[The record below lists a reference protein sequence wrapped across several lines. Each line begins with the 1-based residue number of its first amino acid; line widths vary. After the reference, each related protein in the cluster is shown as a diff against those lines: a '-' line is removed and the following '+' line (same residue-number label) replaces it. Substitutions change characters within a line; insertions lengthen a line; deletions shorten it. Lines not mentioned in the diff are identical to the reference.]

1 MTYTLYGSLT
11 SPFVRRIRMLMEDI
25 PYDFKEIDIFGPDKE
40 LLQTINPIN
49 QIPVLLHGDQK
60 IWDSRQIFN
69 YLSFF
74 HEWEK
79 MSWDQENRLTAIESA
94 MNAAVAILL
103 LKRSGIK
110 LESNIMY
117 LNRQVERIES
127 VLDYLQSY
135 LSEDALKIWNFE
147 SMTLY
152 SFLDWA
158 SFREIID
165 LSKRPECQKFLD
177 TYAEKAI
184 VKETQIPRG

>member
-1 MTYTLYGSLT
+1 MTYTLYGSFT
-11 SPFVRRIRMLMEDI
+11 SPFTRRIRMIMESI
-25 PYDFKEIDIFGPDKE
+25 PYEFEEIDVFGRDKE

-49 QIPVLLHGDQK
+49 QIPVLTHGDQK

-69 YLSFF
+69 YLTFF

-79 MSWDQENRLTAIESA
+79 MSWDQENRLTALESA
-94 MNAAVAILL
+94 MNAGVAVLL

-117 LNRQVERIES
+117 LNRQLDRIES
-127 VLDYLQSY
+127 VLDYLQDY
-135 LSEDALKIWNFE
+135 LTEDALKAWNFE

-158 SFREIID
+158 SFRGIID
-165 LSKRPECQKFLD
+165 LSRRPKCQKFLD

-184 VKETQIPRG
+184 VKETQILRG